1 MTPGAYRIIHDVD
14 TGHDDALAIL
24 LAAPHLEILG
34 ITTVS
39 GNAPLSKTT
48 VNTLKI
54 LELAGLTAVPVAAGM
69 DRALL
74 AEQLHGAAIHG
85 ESGMD
90 GPVLPTPTT
99 PMDPRHG
106 VTFLIDTIRQHPGC
120 WLVPTGPLTN
130 VAMALRQAPD
140 LANHLAGISLMGGTT
155 LGGNVTP
162 AAEFNIYVDPEAAAV
177 VFGSGIPIKMFGL
190 NVTRQALVLDDEV
203 RRIRGIGT
211 HVAEI
216 VAQLLE
222 FYNGSARRV
231 FGRTGGWLHDPCA
244 VAWMIDPSLF
254 EFRPMHVGVEL
265 NGTRTRGMTVCD
277 FRYEGGTADH
287 IPIEGGM
294 RRGQAPNVDVAMRLD
309 RGRFF
314 DLLVSTLATYR

>member
-1 MTPGAYRIIHDVD
+1 MAEGRYRIIHDVD

-54 LELAGLTAVPVAAGM
+54 LELARLTTIPVAAGM
-69 DRALL
+69 DRAML
-74 AEQLHGAAIHG
+74 AERLHGAAIHG

-90 GPVLPTPTT
+90 GPVLPAPTT
-99 PMDPRHG
+99 PLDPRHG
-106 VTFLIDTIRQHPGC
+106 VQFLIETVRQNPGC

-140 LANHLAGISLMGGTT
+140 LASRLAGISLMGGTT

-177 VFGSGIPIKMFGL
+177 VFESGAPIKMFGL

-203 RRIRGIGT
+203 RRIRAIGT
-211 HVAEI
+211 HFAEI

-222 FYNGSARRV
+222 FYNGTARRV
-231 FGRTGGWLHDPCA
+231 FGRKGGWLHDPCA

-254 EFRPMHVGVEL
+254 EFQPMHVAVEL
-265 NGTRTRGMTVCD
+265 CGTRTRGMTVCD

-294 RRGQAPNVDVAMRLD
+294 RRGQPPNADVAIRLD
-309 RGRFF
+309 RARFF
-314 DLLVSTLATYR
+314 DLLISTLATYT